1 MSVSKNL
8 RFVESSS
15 TYRKKTA
22 YLGCFPQY
30 IDYFIF
36 SIIQYVRHVDLNLDP
51 YVHRQTQL
59 VDQSLNR
66 SLLR

>member
-36 SIIQYVRHVDLNLDP
+36 SIIQYVRHVDLNLSP
-51 YVHRQTQL
+51 YVHHQIQREY
-59 VDQSLNR
+59 QSLNQ
-66 SLLR
+66 SL